1 MTVTVTDD
9 EDPAITCPADIT
21 QTADAGVCEAAVTV
35 PAITNSDNC
44 AVDTIVNDYNGT
56 SDASDVYPVGT
67 TTVLWTVTDIHG
79 NVSTCSMTV
88 TVTDDEEPAIT
99 CPADIIQ
106 TADAGVCEAAVTVP
120 AITNSDN
127 CAVDTIVND
136 YNGTSDAS
144 DVYPV
149 GTTTVL
155 WTVTDIHGN
164 VSTCSMTVTVTDDE
178 NPAITCPADITQT
191 ADAGLC
197 EANINMTQPL
207 VSDNCF
213 IESVVN
219 DYNGSFN
226 GSDIYPIGSTTV
238 IWTITDINGNES
250 SCSILVTVED
260 DEPINITCPANI
272 TQTSDPGACNALI
285 SVPGPSIPDN
295 CGVASLVNDYNGTA
309 DASDVYPVGTTEVV
323 WTVTDLS
330 GNISNCTM
338 TINITDEEAPS
349 IICSSNLTQTTDT
362 DLCEAFVTVP
372 LPVIGDNCGI
382 ESITNNYN
390 GLSDASGVYP
400 QGTTTLTW
408 TVTDIHGNQ
417 SVCSFDV
424 TVNDDQDPS
433 VICPAD
439 VITETATGV
448 CESFVV
454 VPTPVISENCGIQ
467 SLINDYNNGGSAND
481 VYPQGIT
488 LVTWTAID
496 ANGNSSTCAMNV
508 IVNDVEFPEVLCGS
522 DITVN
527 NEAGICSAD
536 VLVSGPTVSDNCG
549 ILSITNDF
557 TLNANAN
564 GTYQGGVTTIT
575 WLVTDLSNNV
585 STCEQTITVLDI
597 EDPVAADC
605 GFTIT
610 VNNDPGECGAIV
622 IYDIPEVSDNCG
634 TPIASLITGLES
646 GEFFPVGLTT
656 VEYLFTDINNNTVT
670 CSFFVEVIDNE
681 DPDVSCP
688 ADITTINDPGICGAM
703 VMYSVPNIT
712 DNCGTVD
719 GTVELI
725 SGLAP
730 GEIFPVG
737 TTIVSYE
744 ATDSNG
750 NTFICSFNVTI
761 SDVES
766 PDIICPEDI
775 IQQDPIIIYE
785 MTQAIDNCAVD
796 SIYVSTGLE
805 SGEVF
810 PHGYTDVEVVAL
822 DFAGNSDTCSFSV
835 LVNNPP
841 TALPDVAEVSEE
853 IEVINISVL
862 FNDYDIDGDSI
873 FVTGVWGGNGSVSV
887 GADGTV
893 IYNIDTETWCGIDSV
908 FYSICDEYNA
918 CDTSVVIIDVECFL
932 GIEIPEGFSPNG
944 DGINDLF
951 EILGLEDYPNNKIA
965 IFNRWG
971 HKVFESENY
980 NNTWDGISNSPF
992 TIGSGVLPKGT
1003 YYYVFDPGDGEKEI
1017 KGYFFLNR

>member
-1 MTVTVTDD
+1 
-9 EDPAITCPADIT
+9 
-21 QTADAGVCEAAVTV
+21 
-35 PAITNSDNC
+35 
-44 AVDTIVNDYNGT
+44 
-56 SDASDVYPVGT
+56 
-67 TTVLWTVTDIHG
+67 
-79 NVSTCSMTV
+79 
-88 TVTDDEEPAIT
+88 
-99 CPADIIQ
+99 
-106 TADAGVCEAAVTVP
+106 
-120 AITNSDN
+120 
-127 CAVDTIVND
+127 
-136 YNGTSDAS
+136 
-144 DVYPV
+144 
-149 GTTTVL
+149 
-155 WTVTDIHGN
+155 
-164 VSTCSMTVTVTDDE
+164 
-178 NPAITCPADITQT
+178 
-191 ADAGLC
+191 
-197 EANINMTQPL
+197 
-207 VSDNCF
+207 
-213 IESVVN
+213 
-219 DYNGSFN
+219 
-226 GSDIYPIGSTTV
+226 
-238 IWTITDINGNES
+238 
-250 SCSILVTVED
+250 
-260 DEPINITCPANI
+260 
-272 TQTSDPGACNALI
+272 
-285 SVPGPSIPDN
+285 
-295 CGVASLVNDYNGTA
+295 
-309 DASDVYPVGTTEVV
+309 
-323 WTVTDLS
+323 
-330 GNISNCTM
+330 
-338 TINITDEEAPS
+338 
-349 IICSSNLTQTTDT
+349 
-362 DLCEAFVTVP
+362 
-372 LPVIGDNCGI
+372 
-382 ESITNNYN
+382 
-390 GLSDASGVYP
+390 
-400 QGTTTLTW
+400 
-408 TVTDIHGNQ
+408 
-417 SVCSFDV
+417 
-424 TVNDDQDPS
+424 
-433 VICPAD
+433 
-439 VITETATGV
+439 
-448 CESFVV
+448 
-454 VPTPVISENCGIQ
+454 
-467 SLINDYNNGGSAND
+467 
-481 VYPQGIT
+481 
-488 LVTWTAID
+488 
-496 ANGNSSTCAMNV
+496 
-508 IVNDVEFPEVLCGS
+508 
-522 DITVN
+522 
-527 NEAGICSAD
+527 
-536 VLVSGPTVSDNCG
+536 VSGPTVSDNCG